1 MLKGKRILIIGGT
14 TGIGAAATSYFLKN
28 GARVVATGKSVQD
41 SELKPSKNLQLLQ
54 GDIQKEKELIHT
66 IKEAREV
73 LGEINGLYHVAGG
86 SGRAFGDGPLDTL
99 SLEAWNKTFNL
110 NLTSIF
116 ISNREVL
123 NIFLEQKDGGSILN
137 VGSVLAFSP
146 SPRHF
151 VTHAY
156 AAAKSALVGYTKS
169 TAAYYASKNIRINA
183 ICPGL
188 VRTPMAQRAF
198 QNPEIQSFI
207 KTKQPL
213 DGGRFGTP
221 EDYCGAAAFFLSDLS
236 KFTTGQILG
245 IDGGWE
251 VSEGQYKP

>member
-41 SELKPSKNLQLLQ
+41 SELKPSKNLQLHQ
-54 GDIQKEKELIHT
+54 GDIQKEKKLIQT

-116 ISNREVL
+116 ISNR
-123 NIFLEQKDGGSILN
+123 
-137 VGSVLAFSP
+137 
-146 SPRHF
+146 
-151 VTHAY
+151 
-156 AAAKSALVGYTKS
+156 
-169 TAAYYASKNIRINA
+169 
-183 ICPGL
+183 
-188 VRTPMAQRAF
+188 
-198 QNPEIQSFI
+198 
-207 KTKQPL
+207 
-213 DGGRFGTP
+213 
-221 EDYCGAAAFFLSDLS
+221 
-236 KFTTGQILG
+236 
-245 IDGGWE
+245 
-251 VSEGQYKP
+251 